1 MRKEIILLIDQL
13 TDAYEGEPWFGRPA
27 RQLLREVDT
36 ETAFVKLNG
45 QHSIVELVWHMITW
59 REFTINCL
67 EKSSEY
73 DLKHFEELDWRQLD
87 HKDKSL
93 WQQGLDVLEATQ
105 NRLINVLQQQD
116 DSILEQN
123 VSERAYNYRKLIN
136 GIIQH
141 DIYHLGQIA
150 FITKAIKQ
158 QAAVNVTS

>member
-1 MRKEIILLIDQL
+1 MRREMVQLQDQLID
-13 TDAYEGEPWFGRPA
+13 AYQGEPWFGRNA
-27 RQLLREVDT
+27 RQLLGDVDK
-36 ETAFVKLNG
+36 EAAFVKLNG

-73 DLKHFEELDWRQLD
+73 DLKHFENLDWRKLD
-87 HKDKSL
+87 HDDKSL
-93 WQQGLDVLEATQ
+93 WKQGLDILDATQ

-116 DSILEQN
+116 DAILEQN

-141 DIYHLGQIA
+141 DVYHLGQIA
-150 FITKAIKQ
+150 YINKQIKN
-158 QAAVNVTS
+158 A

>member
-1 MRKEIILLIDQL
+1 MRKEMVLLQDQLID
-13 TDAYEGEPWFGRPA
+13 AYQGEPWFGRNA
-27 RQLLREVDT
+27 RQLLGDVDK
-36 ETAFVKLNG
+36 EAAFVKLNG

-73 DLKHFEELDWRQLD
+73 DLKHFENLDWRQLD
-87 HKDKSL
+87 HDDKSL
-93 WQQGLDVLEATQ
+93 WKQGLDILDATQ

-116 DSILEQN
+116 DAILEQN

-150 FITKAIKQ
+150 YINKQIKN
-158 QAAVNVTS
+158 A

>member
-1 MRKEIILLIDQL
+1 MRKEMVLLQDQLID
-13 TDAYEGEPWFGRPA
+13 AYQGEPWFGRNA
-27 RQLLREVDT
+27 RQLLGDVDK
-36 ETAFVKLNG
+36 EAAFVKLNG

-73 DLKHFEELDWRQLD
+73 DLKHFENLDWRKLD
-87 HKDKSL
+87 HDDKSL
-93 WQQGLDVLEATQ
+93 WKQGLDILDATQ

-116 DSILEQN
+116 DAILEQN

-150 FITKAIKQ
+150 YINKQIKN
-158 QAAVNVTS
+158 A

>member
-1 MRKEIILLIDQL
+1 MRREMVQLQDQLID
-13 TDAYEGEPWFGRPA
+13 AYQGEPWFGRNA
-27 RQLLREVDT
+27 RQILGDVDK
-36 ETAFVKLNG
+36 EAAFVKLNG

-73 DLKHFEELDWRQLD
+73 DLKHFENLDWRKLD
-87 HKDKSL
+87 HDDKSL
-93 WQQGLDVLEATQ
+93 WKQGLDILDATQ

-116 DSILEQN
+116 DAILEQN

-150 FITKAIKQ
+150 YINKQIKN
-158 QAAVNVTS
+158 A